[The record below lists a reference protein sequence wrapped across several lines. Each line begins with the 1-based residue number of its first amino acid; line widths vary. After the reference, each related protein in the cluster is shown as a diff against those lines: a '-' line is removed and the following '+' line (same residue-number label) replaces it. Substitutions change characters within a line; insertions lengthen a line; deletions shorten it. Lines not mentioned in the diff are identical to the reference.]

1 MKMQRTI
8 PALLLACACALAARV
23 TEAAVKLRLV
33 YGEDWS
39 RAGRAVKTTLTS
51 RAFRSAAKGRYV
63 VELVDAKD
71 IKNFN
76 DRAMTRRLPAIQA
89 ISERGQCFCVIDNV
103 PAEATVAQLL
113 RKIDRVDAVRT
124 EAESAAEGFKTADAC
139 GAFLQKMERY
149 VGGPRRVIAPGY
161 YAEVYEKLCQ
171 LDPRDETGWIRH
183 FELGVKVELTDANGK
198 TYGDGGWKADGLGI
212 VIKANNFRERGQ
224 FEAGAAYIEN
234 EQRQLPVRHLTLD
247 QKQSL
252 LMARFALY
260 REEPAKRPEMIALL
274 KRIAEAGENTF
285 WGTSAVG
292 WLNTLGEPPLSTYWG
307 WHRGDFKGPKLA
319 QTVKYGVGHS
329 FAQAGRYTIRFVR
342 DDGAGDAPRFESVRL
357 MAGKEEVALL
367 GKPQVEGNV
376 TTFEVDIRREHR
388 GRLTAM
394 QVRGSAGPEGNS
406 SGRIEIR
413 RRVLRARKDAPNG
426 SLPALVG
433 GGKETAVVA
442 AYLAK
447 AVGRET
453 FAAIAKK
460 EGGTAFLKAFFA
472 DADWM
477 EQFAGSGMWDLN
489 PWKGLDEGPEPAAKA
504 LAALDLLVW
513 NDKDDFTKTK
523 IGRNIATALALN
535 HGRDWDAEK
544 LVQVMECYREWA
556 QDGTLVDAAWRYD
569 VRQWREV
576 LGFGQNAELSVAN
589 LRWIHDFANLPPSQ
603 YYGLCWS
610 CDYRLFNCFGASV
623 HGPDYYRPW
632 AHRWNTQE
640 LRYRV
645 GGVCGALSK
654 FGSHGAASHGVR
666 AFTAGQPGHCAY
678 VLWDDPAARWGIAYS
693 VTAHTMPHNS
703 LGAPGF
709 AALEEQERYY
719 AHPKRMA
726 AERLRWKGDFAAAMK
741 LCPGNYHA
749 AAGWRTELARANA
762 APEEWGRLA
771 DAVCATFDG
780 APSQGWALLRDLIPH
795 FKTRDARLAV
805 AKKALGALRESSAKT
820 AEAPY
825 WDEIALGPLDKLFPE
840 DEPALWELFAAAL
853 DGQAH
858 TPSFYRQ
865 TINWGANRLMKDGAS
880 SRRFLA
886 VVGASAQKTGEKLDW
901 KGMIRKASESEDF
914 AMWRQVYALM
924 DKVEPDAAPKAS
936 GKGWPNEQYGGALL
950 SSDGLLK
957 ISSTSSWDS
966 PVTYRNALNAA
977 DFAGGNAFHTDKG
990 NAPWAMVVL
999 PGSSAV
1005 SGITVVNAGNGP
1017 NRSRQVPLRIWLS
1030 DDGKDWKEVF
1040 ASDAVQDEWK
1050 CALSSPVKA
1059 KYIKVGRA
1067 HDPSSD
1073 NHLFHLHKI
1082 LVYGK
1087 KLY

>member
-1 MKMQRTI
+1 MKMKRII
-8 PALLLACACALAARV
+8 PAVLLACACALATRP
-23 TEAAVKLRLV
+23 AAAAAKIRLI

-39 RAGRAVKTTLTS
+39 RAGRAVKATLTGS
-51 RAFRSAAKGRYV
+51 AFKSAAKGRYT

-71 IKNFN
+71 VKDFN
-76 DRAMTRRLPAIQA
+76 DRAMTRKLPAIQVFT
-89 ISERGQCFCVIDNV
+89 ERGECFCVIDNV
-103 PAEATVAQLL
+103 PAAATAAQILK
-113 RKIDRVDAVRT
+113 KIERVDAIRA
-124 EAESAAEGFKTADAC
+124 EAAANGFATADDC
-139 GAFLQKMERY
+139 GAFLQKMEKY
-149 VGGPRRVIAPGY
+149 VGGPRRVIAKGY
-161 YAEVYEKLCQ
+161 YSEIYEKLQ
-171 LDPRDETGWIRH
+171 KLDPNDETGWIRH
-183 FELGVKVELTDANGK
+183 FELGVKVQCTDANGK

-224 FEAGAAYIEN
+224 FSEGEAYLEN
-234 EQRQLPVRHLTLD
+234 EQKKLPVRHLTLD
-247 QKQSL
+247 QKQAL

-260 REEPAKRPEMIALL
+260 REDPAKRPEMIALL
-274 KRIAEAGENTF
+274 KRIAEAGEDTF

-307 WHRGDFKGPKLA
+307 WHTGDFKGPKLA

-329 FAQAGRYTIRFVR
+329 FAQAGHYTIRFVR
-342 DDGAGDAPRFESVRL
+342 DAGAGDAPRFESVRL
-357 MAGKEEVALL
+357 LAGKEEVAVLN
-367 GKPQVEGNV
+367 KPQVEGNA

-388 GRLTAM
+388 GRLTAL

-406 SGRIEIR
+406 SGKIEVL
-413 RRVLRARKDAPNG
+413 RRVLRARKDAANA
-426 SLPALVG
+426 SLPALG
-433 GGKETAVVA
+433 GGRETSVVA
-442 AYLAK
+442 GYLAK
-447 AVGRET
+447 AAGREAL
-453 FAAIAKK
+453 AAIAKK
-460 EGGTAFLKAFFA
+460 EGGTAFLKAFFS

-477 EQFAGSGMWDLN
+477 EQFAGSGMWSLS
-489 PWKGLDEGPEPAAKA
+489 PWKGLDEGPAPAAKA
-504 LAALDLLVW
+504 LTALDLLVW
-513 NDKDDFTKTK
+513 NDRDDFTKTK

-535 HGRDWDAEK
+535 HGGDWSEEK

-556 QDGTLVDAAWRYD
+556 AEGTLVDDAWRHD
-569 VRQWREV
+569 VRQWREI

-589 LRWIHDFANLPPSQ
+589 LRWIHDFANLPAGQ

-666 AFTAGQPGHCAY
+666 SFTAGQPGHCAY
-678 VLWDDPAARWGIAYS
+678 VLWDYPADRWGIAYS

-709 AALEEQERYY
+709 AALEEQNRYY
-719 AHPKRMA
+719 SNPKRMA
-726 AERLRWKGDFAAAMK
+726 AERLRWKGDWAAAMK

-749 AAGWRTELARANA
+749 AVAWHADLARANA
-762 APEEWGRLA
+762 PQEEWDRLL

-780 APSQGWALLRDLIPH
+780 FPSQGWTLVRDILGRI
-795 FKTRDARLAV
+795 KGRDARLAA
-805 AKKALGALRESSAKT
+805 AKKALGALRESSEKT
-820 AEAPY
+820 FEDPY
-825 WDEIALGPLDKLFPE
+825 WDEIALGPLDKLFPS
-840 DEPALWELFAAAL
+840 DDTAMWEIFSAAL
-853 DGQAH
+853 DGQAK

-865 TINWGANRLMKDGAS
+865 TINWGATRLMKDGES
-880 SRRFLA
+880 SRKFLA
-886 VVGASAQKTGEKLDW
+886 VVGRSALKTGESLDYQ
-901 KGMIRKASESEDF
+901 GMIRKASESEDLT
-914 AMWRQVYALM
+914 MWRQVYGLM
-924 DKVEPDAAPKAS
+924 DKLDPAAGPKAS
-936 GKGWPNEQYGGALL
+936 GKGWPKEQYGGTLL
-950 SSDGLLK
+950 SQDGLLK
-957 ISSTSSWDS
+957 LSSTSSWDS
-966 PVTYRNALNAA
+966 PVTYRNALDAS

-999 PGSSAV
+999 PGTSDI
-1005 SGITVVNAGNGP
+1005 SGVTVVNSGNGV
-1017 NRSRQVPLRIWLS
+1017 NRSRQAPLRIWLS
-1030 DDGKDWKEVF
+1030 DDGQSWREVF

-1050 CALSSPVKA
+1050 CALPSPVKA

-1067 HDPSSD
+1067 HDPNSGD
-1073 NHLFHLHKI
+1073 HLFHLHKI

>member
-1 MKMQRTI
+1 MKMKRAI
-8 PALLLACACALAARV
+8 PALLLACACALAARP
-23 TEAAVKLRLV
+23 AAAAAKLRLV
-33 YGEDWS
+33 CGGDWS
-39 RAGRAVKTTLTS
+39 RAGRAVKATLTGG
-51 RAFRSAAKGRYV
+51 AFRSAAKGRYT
-63 VELVDAKD
+63 VEVVDAGDVKD
-71 IKNFN
+71 FN
-76 DRAMTRRLPAIQA
+76 DRAMTRKLPAIQA
-89 ISERGQCFCVIDNV
+89 FTERGECFCVIDNV
-103 PAEATVAQLL
+103 PAAATAAQILG
-113 RKIDRVDAVRT
+113 KIERVDAIRA
-124 EAESAAEGFKTADAC
+124 EAAASGFRTADDC
-139 GAFLQKMERY
+139 GAFLQKMEKY
-149 VGGPRRVIAPGY
+149 VGGPRRVIAKGY
-161 YAEVYEKLCQ
+161 YPEVYERLRQ
-171 LDPRDETGWIRH
+171 LDPKDESGWIRH
-183 FELGVKVELTDANGK
+183 FELGVKVECTDANGR

-224 FEAGAAYIEN
+224 FAAGEAYLEN
-234 EQRQLPVRHLTLD
+234 EQRKLPVRHLTLD
-247 QKQSL
+247 QKQAL

-260 REEPAKRPEMIALL
+260 REDPAKRPEMIALL
-274 KRIAEAGENTF
+274 KRIAEAGEDTF

-307 WHRGDFKGPKLA
+307 WRRGDFKGPKLA

-329 FAQAGRYTIRFVR
+329 FAQAGHYTIRFVR
-342 DDGAGDAPRFESVRL
+342 DAGAGDAPRFESVRL
-357 MAGKEEVALL
+357 MAGREEVALL
-367 GKPQVEGNV
+367 AKPQVEGNA

-413 RRVLRARKDAPNG
+413 RAVLRARRDAPNG
-426 SLPALVG
+426 SLPALG
-433 GGKETAVVA
+433 GGREASAVA
-442 AYLAK
+442 GYLAQ
-447 AVGRET
+447 AAGREAL
-453 FAAIAKK
+453 AAIARK
-460 EGGTAFLKAFFA
+460 EGGAAFLRAFFA

-477 EQFAGSGMWDLN
+477 EQFAGSGMWSLN
-489 PWKGLDEGPEPAAKA
+489 PWKGLDEGPAPAAKA

-513 NDKDDFTKTK
+513 NDRDDFVKTK

-535 HGRDWDAEK
+535 HGGGWDAEK
-544 LVQVMECYREWA
+544 LVQVMECYRAWA
-556 QDGTLVDAAWRYD
+556 QDGTLVDDAWRYD

-576 LGFGQNAELSVAN
+576 LGFGQNAELYVDN
-589 LRWIHDFANLPPSQ
+589 LRWIHDFANLPPDR
-603 YYGLCWS
+603 YGSLCWS

-666 AFTAGQPGHCAY
+666 SFTAGQPGHCAY
-678 VLWDDPAARWGIAYS
+678 VLWDPSAARWGIAYS
-693 VTAHTMPHNS
+693 VTGHTMPHNS

-709 AALEEQERYY
+709 AALEEQNRYY
-719 AHPKRMA
+719 ANPKRMS

-749 AAGWRTELARANA
+749 AVGWRAELARANA
-762 APEEWGRLA
+762 PQEEWNRLF
-771 DAVCATFDG
+771 DAVCATFGG
-780 APSQGWALLRDLIPH
+780 APSQGWALVRDLLGRI
-795 FKTRDARLAV
+795 KGRDARLAA
-805 AKKALGALRESSAKT
+805 AKKALGALRESSEKT
-820 AEAPY
+820 AEDPY
-825 WDEIALGPLDKLFPE
+825 WDEIALGPLDKLFPG
-840 DEPALWELFAAAL
+840 DDAAMWEVFSAAL
-853 DGQAH
+853 DGQAK

-865 TINWGANRLMKDGAS
+865 TINWGANRLMKDGES
-880 SRRFLA
+880 SRKFLA

-901 KGMIRKASESEDF
+901 RGMIRRASESEDL

-924 DKVEPDAAPKAS
+924 DKLEPGAAPKAS
-936 GKGWPNEQYGGALL
+936 GKGWPKEQYGGTLL
-950 SSDGLLK
+950 SPDGLLRL
-957 ISSTSSWDS
+957 STTSGWDS
-966 PVTYRNALNAA
+966 PVTYRNALDAA

-1005 SGITVVNAGNGP
+1005 SGVTVVNSGNGV
-1017 NRSRQVPLRIWLS
+1017 NRSRQAPLRIWLS
-1030 DDGKDWKEVF
+1030 EDGKDWKEVF

-1050 CALSSPVKA
+1050 CALPAPVKA
-1059 KYIKVGRA
+1059 KYVKVGRA
-1067 HDPSSD
+1067 HDPNSGD
-1073 NHLFHLHKI
+1073 HLFHLHKI